1 MVFEGVR
8 LFGRW
13 HMRRYNVYNTGTPC
27 VVYTS
32 DQHLNN
38 LQLCTT
44 GNWKLE
50 ATGSD
55 WKLGSGLEA
64 EQVFESSLRE
74 RARTQH
80 GGADCTTHEISTGTC
95 VPAQLHIL
103 EYMYHSTYTYTHTYI
118 HTYTYI
124 HTINHTYI

>member
-13 HMRRYNVYNTGTPC
+13 HMRRYNVYNIGTPC

-44 GNWKLE
+44 RNWKLE
-50 ATGSD
+50 AIGSLEVV
-55 WKLGSGLEA
+55 WKRNKC
-64 EQVFESSLRE
+64 LR
-74 RARTQH
+74 AH
-80 GGADCTTHEISTGTC
+80 
-95 VPAQLHIL
+95 
-103 EYMYHSTYTYTHTYI
+103 
-118 HTYTYI
+118 
-124 HTINHTYI
+124 